1 MLIFLDRFVLMN
13 YLAQNIKYLRRTK
26 KWTQQQLADKLLV
39 KRALIGS
46 YEEGRATPKI
56 QVIQQLATLME
67 LSVDDLLG
75 IDLEKQKPVT
85 KSSPQVL
92 SVVVDQQN
100 DELIPIVPVKA
111 SAGYLNGFADPQYIG
126 SLPRFFMPVP
136 ELSRERT
143 YRVFQL
149 KGDSMLPVQPGSYVF
164 CEFIADVDD
173 LKEGQPY
180 ILVTKEEGLV
190 YKRVYLKENG
200 QLLLK
205 SDNPEYEAYFVNS
218 NSVLELWRAKGVL
231 SFELPKPESYGTK
244 HISAVLDEMKQE
256 IRKLGKS

>member
-1 MLIFLDRFVLMN
+1 MN
-13 YLAQNIKYLRRTK
+13 YLAQNIKYLRRAK

-56 QVIQQLATLME
+56 QVIQQLAALME

-75 IDLEKQKPVT
+75 IDLEKQKPVP
-85 KSSPQVL
+85 KSSLQVL

-205 SDNPEYEAYFVNS
+205 SDNPEYEAYFIDS

-256 IRKLGKS
+256 IRKLSKS

>member
-1 MLIFLDRFVLMN
+1 MN
-13 YLAQNIKYLRRTK
+13 YLAQNIKHLRRTK

-46 YEEGRATPKI
+46 YEESRATPKI
-56 QVIQQLATLME
+56 QVIQQLAALME

-85 KSSPQVL
+85 KLSLQVL
-92 SVVVDQQN
+92 SIVVDQQN

-149 KGDSMLPVQPGSYVF
+149 KGDSMLPIQPGSYVF
-164 CEFIADVDD
+164 CEFAAAVDD

-180 ILVTKEEGLV
+180 ILVTKDEGLV
-190 YKRVYLKENG
+190 CKRVYLKENG

-205 SDNPEYEAYFVNS
+205 SDNPEYEAYFIDS

-231 SFELPKPESYGTK
+231 SFELPKLEAYGTK

-256 IRKLGKS
+256 IRKLSKS